1 MSFFYCHI
9 KVDISLEKNSKKVP
23 VLGFIHLLLSSRPDL
38 LLFGLPDPLV
48 WLELFVLPF
57 VRLAEP
63 LLWAEDFI
71 WLLLDAFD
79 FLL

>member
-48 WLELFVLPF
+48 
-57 VRLAEP
+57 
-63 LLWAEDFI
+63 
-71 WLLLDAFD
+71 
-79 FLL
+79 